1 LHHHQLQ
8 QFLKCFLCKDKHHL
22 VNCSHLSAAQKLVK
36 KCKDKDKT
44 KHKNADDFQTLIEL
58 LKSKHKKHR
67 IYSAKSDDFEIAD
80 NNEKD
85 ENEKSKNI
93 AALLKNIV
101 SKISEFNWVADSDV
115 FLHMIDQLW
124 LFSDFLVCIKRCI
137 IKVEERKL
145 YVNHCDITV
154 MQDHH
159 ENSVKLFSVLHV
171 FKLEVNLLSERRMC
185 KKDLQESFND
195 KDLYMHNKWEK
206 QMIKTLE
213 CKDVYIVKR
222 IANNLDEFALLSA
235 MQHDVLSAFSAMHSL
250 MNLNDSMNLN
260 HFTPYIDVIHHQ
272 NEIKADHD
280 QLSFANDKSF
290 KLYKLWHH
298 CFAHLKSAKLRQLHK
313 IIILKKSIF
322 INDNHENVC
331 EICALIKFINK
342 WEHNVN
348 NWKTSILTFIFIN
361 ICESL
366 SLFLNSESYFLK
378 IINNYF
384 RKTWCISLKQWFN
397 ASDALQKWKLSI
409 KLHSNVKL
417 LSVHSDNVMKL
428 KVILNDWCSSV
439 NITSQYIVSHMLI
452 QNEVVKRVIYIT
464 ENLMQ
469 VMIKNAE
476 LLIKFWAKV
485 AKTDVYLQNWIIM
498 RFLINEVLMI
508 SKKIFIEIKLS
519 IDHVQVWECKCYS
532 YVDLKLLSIKDRRD
546 KFMNRDR
553 FNVFMRYVKN
563 INKQYHFWVSD
574 LDQVIKSHA
583 VKFAEDEKNENMNLQ
598 LCKQTFNVLSEWRFV
613 RKSSK
618 NNVSINVSKSDAFM
632 IDVSSESIDALKTI
646 AINLNALNSKIT
658 SHTSDECKAHMN
670 VQITQKVFASS
681 MFKSA
686 A

>member
-222 IANNLDEFALLSA
+222 IANDLDEFALLSA

-313 IIILKKSIF
+313 IITLKKSIF

-476 LLIKFWAKV
+476 LLIKFWAKA

-574 LDQVIKSHA
+574 LDRVIKSHA